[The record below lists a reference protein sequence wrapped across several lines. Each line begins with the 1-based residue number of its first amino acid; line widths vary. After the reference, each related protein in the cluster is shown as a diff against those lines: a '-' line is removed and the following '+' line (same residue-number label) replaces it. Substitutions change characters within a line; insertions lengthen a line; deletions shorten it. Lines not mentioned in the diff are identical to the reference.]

1 MIGHKK
7 LIVDG
12 FSEVTD
18 LLTPYTDYVIH
29 QFADEEIV
37 NNAVYVLGR
46 AQVNHN
52 IVKVIEVIESGQA
65 LIVLS
70 NPTEGSET
78 LKWQITTLK
87 LDEYVAQ
94 GRMLLIGGGDIEPR
108 FHHLPYESFLP
119 KIFDIPENRVLHQ
132 YTDDIFTKTHKPFKF
147 LFLNGRFRPHR
158 KFLLQSFRLSGL
170 LDQAIWSNL
179 DSSGRSH
186 KNMKLMHNG
195 IDLMLE
201 PLEIKYL
208 DADYEVP
215 RYRSNL
221 SVEPTNNFAKA
232 DLFNNGNGFDWGEVY
247 VHHTPYIDTYFSL
260 VTETIFNYPYS
271 FRTEKIWKPI
281 AIGHPWIAVSNAG
294 YYRDIRKLGFRT
306 FENIIDES
314 FDTIDNDLDRLTR
327 IQHIV
332 EDLCSSER
340 NLIDFLAA
348 ARPICDYN
356 QKHLWNMRETVR
368 REFPEKFLQ
377 FMRYHGIGL

>member
-1 MIGHKK
+1 MIGRKK
-7 LIVDG
+7 LFVDG
-12 FSEVTD
+12 FSEITD
-18 LLTPYTDYVIH
+18 LLKPYTDRVIH
-29 QFADEEIV
+29 QFADENIV
-37 NNAVYVLGR
+37 DDAVYVLGR

-52 IVKVIEVIESGQA
+52 IQKVIEVVESGRA

-87 LDEYVAQ
+87 LDEYIAQ

-119 KIFDIPENRVLHQ
+119 KVFDIPENRALYQ
-132 YTDDIFTKTHKPFKF
+132 YTDDIFSSQYKPYKF

-170 LDQAIWSNL
+170 LEQSIWTNL

-186 KNMKLMHNG
+186 KNMRLMHNG

-201 PLEIKYL
+201 PLDIKYL
-208 DADYEVP
+208 DSQYEVP
-215 RYRSNL
+215 RYRTNL
-221 SVEPTNNFAKA
+221 SVPPTGNFAKA
-232 DLFNNGNGFDWGEVY
+232 DLFNNGNGFDWGEIYIHPAPY
-247 VHHTPYIDTYFSL
+247 VDTYFSL
-260 VTETIFNYPYS
+260 VTETIFNYPWS

-294 YYRDIRKLGFRT
+294 YYRDIRNLGFKT
-306 FENIIDES
+306 FGNIIDES
-314 FDTIDNDLDRLTR
+314 FDVIDNDQDRLIR
-327 IQHIV
+327 IRDVV
-332 EDLCSSER
+332 EDLCSSQS
-340 NLIDFLAA
+340 NLINFLAA

-356 QKHLWNMRETVR
+356 QKHLWNMREIVR
-368 REFPEKFLQ
+368 QEFPEKFLQ
-377 FMRYHGIGL
+377 FMRYHGIGI

>member
-1 MIGHKK
+1 
-7 LIVDG
+7 
-12 FSEVTD
+12 
-18 LLTPYTDYVIH
+18 
-29 QFADEEIV
+29 
-37 NNAVYVLGR
+37 
-46 AQVNHN
+46 
-52 IVKVIEVIESGQA
+52 
-65 LIVLS
+65 VLS

-119 KIFDIPENRVLHQ
+119 KIFDIPENRILHH
-132 YTDDIFTKTHKPFKF
+132 YTDDIFTKIYKPFKF

-158 KFLLQSFRLSGL
+158 KFLLQSFQLSGL

-186 KNMKLMHNG
+186 KNMKLMYNG

-208 DADYEVP
+208 DAGYEVP
-215 RYRSNL
+215 RYRPNL
-221 SVEPTNNFAKA
+221 AVEPTNNFAKA